1 MRGYMGLIYKLD
13 TPLESPEGITVTH
26 YNIFRSDSET
36 YRPNPPGAT
45 GVLFVPKTDIYM
57 AACNPDGSEVTH
69 PDPQGRDLPVLSTL
83 RRFKFGDLNQA
94 QKDAHK
100 ALLRAHYEF
109 MQAMGE
115 LPAGSVI
122 DV

>member
-1 MRGYMGLIYKLD
+1 MGLIYQLS

-26 YNIFRSDSET
+26 YNIFRNDSET
-36 YRPNPPGAT
+36 FRTTPPD
-45 GVLFVPKTDIYM
+45 VLAPLCIPKADVYM
-57 AACNPDGSEVTH
+57 AACNADGSEVTH
-69 PDPQGRDLPVLSTL
+69 LDAQGRDLPVLSTL

-100 ALLRAHYEF
+100 ALLRAHYEY

-115 LPAGSVI
+115 LPAGSII